1 MTVIN
6 EPPIKTSDTQPRRP
20 VTPYPDADER
30 RGCANPLLTTI
41 VALMLLGMFVT
52 MVGLAAFAGYRD
64 GGQIRRTQNA
74 VAVVGTMDGQAT
86 LAWQDLGS
94 GNFELA
100 DVRCKYVIEINPQ
113 YPGMRNCVSTAQ
125 AGIAALNATPT
136 FPPTPLPTLTLTPTV
151 PPSPVTPT
159 GITAE
164 VLFARADGQIARQDD
179 EAARRTLEAL
189 RGLDINFRRPQVE
202 EKLVDVYLR
211 LAQKYET
218 ENRIAEMIVVVAQAE
233 KIRSL
238 QNTKWPFTAYAA
250 QLYLSAKG
258 YYQAQ
263 NYALAS
269 QVFRNMFLSGAQNFL
284 DTRQLGC
291 DAFSKAGDTAAIAQ
305 YCQ

>member
-6 EPPIKTSDTQPRRP
+6 EPPIKASDTQPRRP
-20 VTPYPDADER
+20 VMPYPDADER

-41 VALMLLGMFVT
+41 VALMLVGMFVT

-64 GGQIRRTQNA
+64 GGLIRRTQNA

-86 LAWQDLGS
+86 LAWQDLDS

-113 YPGMRNCVSTAQ
+113 YSGMRNCISTAQ

-136 FPPTPLPTLTLTPTV
+136 FTPTPRPTDTPAPTLTPV
-151 PPSPVTPT
+151 PVTPT
-159 GITAE
+159 GVNAE
-164 VLFARADGQIARQDD
+164 ALFIRAEEQIARQDD

-189 RGLDINFRRPQVE
+189 RGLDINFRRQQVE
-202 EKLVDVYLR
+202 DKLVDVYLR
-211 LAQKYET
+211 LAQKYEF
-218 ENRIAEMIVVVAQAE
+218 ENRIAEMIVVISQAE

-238 QNTKWPFTAYAA
+238 EQTKWPFTAYAA
-250 QLYLSAKG
+250 KLYLSAKG

-263 NYALAS
+263 NYPLAA
-269 QVFRNMFLSGAQNFL
+269 QVFRNMFASGAENFL
-284 DTRQLGC
+284 DTRKLGC
-291 DAFSKAGDTAAIAQ
+291 DAFSKAGDTNAIAQ